1 MDIRHLTAFIA
12 VFEERNI
19 TLAAQRL
26 CTSQPSLSV
35 TIRQLEQ
42 ELGTQL
48 FIRQPRGVEI
58 SDDARVLYPQARR
71 MVAQA
76 QLLSRQFRQRDDRL
90 PLTLGVEEDVAAAH
104 LGALLAWARA
114 RVPQLQLQ
122 LLPGCVGEGRL
133 AVEELRCEDELF
145 IPIWDEPFVLCLPA
159 AHPLAGKAT
168 LELDELASLD
178 WITCPAHTTH
188 QRLMSLYNS
197 SNHGPAAEAG
207 TLQLARQLV
216 IAGFGAAL
224 LPSRL
229 AEHPGIIRRPLS
241 TPLPSRRVG
250 LCYAAQ
256 ALEHPGLQALHQQ
269 LLSSANALALTDPAP
284 ADQPTP

>member
-42 ELGTQL
+42 ELATQL
-48 FIRQPRGVEI
+48 FIRQPRGFEI
-58 SDDARVLYPQARR
+58 SDDARTLYPQARR

-76 QLLSRQFRQRDDRL
+76 QVLSRQFRQRDDRL

-104 LGALLAWARA
+104 LGALLVWAKA
-114 RVPQLQLQ
+114 RVPQLQLK
-122 LLPGCVGEGRL
+122 LLPGCAGEARL

-159 AHPLAGKAT
+159 DHPLASKAT
-168 LELDELASLD
+168 LEVEELAGLD
-178 WITCPAHTTH
+178 WITCPAHTAH
-188 QRLMSLYNS
+188 QRLMSLYNNS
-197 SNHGPAAEAG
+197 SHGPAAEAG
-207 TLQLARQLV
+207 NLQLARQLV
-216 IAGFGAAL
+216 IAGLGAAL
-224 LPSRL
+224 LPSKL

-256 ALEHPGLQALHQQ
+256 ALEQPGLQALHQQ
-269 LLSSANALALTDPAP
+269 LLSSASALAMTDA
-284 ADQPTP
+284 ASAAQPTP